1 MAPHR
6 SVQGPVGPGLPL
18 RDARVLGC
26 RERAGEEVG
35 SSDGQRDRR
44 DRERVLQRATNY
56 VLGVVLFAVALC
68 FAGISTRLPRPRLK
82 RVVLGVG
89 IAIFLVAAVW
99 IATSPISLS
108 V

>member
-1 MAPHR
+1 M
-6 SVQGPVGPGLPL
+6 
-18 RDARVLGC
+18 
-26 RERAGEEVG
+26 
-35 SSDGQRDRR
+35 
-44 DRERVLQRATNY
+44 
-56 VLGVVLFAVALC
+56 LGVVLFAVALC